1 MTIEGDQ
8 EGVMDN
14 LLEALKT
21 GSAFNNVREK
31 RDAKRRTP
39 RAAGAERRAQLSRSR
54 SRQNLFPLD
63 NTTLTEISF
72 DNPGSETPPSS
83 QNKDRNRGDGERDK
97 NYNHEKTGEISNTKS
112 KHSSN
117 VDSDESEAEQLLARL
132 KAL

>member
-1 MTIEGDQ
+1 MAHHT
-8 EGVMDN
+8 
-14 LLEALKT
+14 
-21 GSAFNNVREK
+21 
-31 RDAKRRTP
+31 
-39 RAAGAERRAQLSRSR
+39 AERRAQLSRSR

-117 VDSDESEAEQLLARL
+117 VDSEIPCRVSSDLHEWRNDGHTVSSRDSVKL
-132 KAL
+132 KLR